1 MARHRIQLDFL
12 MTPAGDV
19 REVYSW
25 AHMNPAS
32 PDASTSTSHSNSNSS
47 DSVASAYRSASASQ
61 SSSGPSRIVELADN
75 DATTTTATTTAAN
88 DDPRAHVTAPAANR
102 RRASTRRSSRPSTT
116 TDADEDDVDM
126 DDDDDDDDDDD
137 ADDNEHDNDDSS
149 PPDASRIPVGRRATT
164 IHHQRKGRGKQAFRH
179 RKSHIKSKNGCF
191 SCKER
196 RVKCDEAKPE
206 CHNCLK
212 RALRCEYPPPPSAP
226 EIVFAQP
233 FVADGKGAARVP
245 GTRVVTVVPVALK
258 KLEKSLKPIDMGPH
272 CLPKA
277 LEFRMSKY
285 NQIPVQVGMPDLRL
299 MQNFTMNASQ
309 TLILG
314 PNTSLWRRDAAELA
328 FKHNFLM
335 HALLMFS
342 ARHLAM
348 LEPHEKEHQI
358 LELQHRQHALGTL
371 RLTLSDVGVT
381 ADNYDALIAANTLL
395 AFHSCATYDLGNVDP
410 ATDEYLPLMNGVKNI
425 VKAMWGKKQDSIFG
439 GLLSMPLTMDSRDV
453 ELDGLEIIEMLE
465 DQEELD
471 GALPFPLPESAMT
484 AMSQAMTAMGAMSG
498 RDRCN
503 PAAGSATG
511 PQLTPFIRDGARD
524 RVGGVLQSRLKNS
537 LNLVY
542 ADSIPNFDWAAH
554 GNIIYQKV
562 LLSLLPLLEAVR
574 TAPDSIQMDMTS
586 NISCA
591 LVAWPAM
598 QPDRYIELVQ
608 RKDAKALIILAHYYA
623 AMCHLD
629 LHECWWLQG
638 RPRAM
643 CRSICREIG
652 EAYPHF
658 MRWPREACGYDECT
672 FDDDADAEGIPIS
685 AAEFIIDFER
695 V

>member
-1 MARHRIQLDFL
+1 MD
-12 MTPAGDV
+12 G
-19 REVYSW
+19 EE
-25 AHMNPAS
+25 
-32 PDASTSTSHSNSNSS
+32 DAE
-47 DSVASAYRSASASQ
+47 
-61 SSSGPSRIVELADN
+61 G
-75 DATTTTATTTAAN
+75 
-88 DDPRAHVTAPAANR
+88 
-102 RRASTRRSSRPSTT
+102 
-116 TDADEDDVDM
+116 EDDDTILP
-126 DDDDDDDDDDD
+126 
-137 ADDNEHDNDDSS
+137 EG
-149 PPDASRIPVGRRATT
+149 RISLGRRPTL

-179 RKSHIKSKNGCF
+179 RKSHIKSKNGCY

-233 FVADGKGAARVP
+233 FVVDGKGASRVP
-245 GTRVVTVVPVALK
+245 GTRTTVTVPVALK

-272 CLPKA
+272 CSPRA
-277 LEFRMSKY
+277 L
-285 NQIPVQVGMPDLRL
+285 D
-299 MQNFTMNASQ
+299 Q

-335 HALLMFS
+335 HSLLMFS
-342 ARHLAM
+342 ARHLVE
-348 LEPHEKEHQI
+348 LEPHEKEHQL

-381 ADNYDALIAANTLL
+381 AANYDALIAANTLL
-395 AFHSCATYDLGNVDP
+395 AFHSCATYELANVDP
-410 ATDEYLPLMNGVKNI
+410 AKDAYLPLMNGVKNI
-425 VKAMWGKKQDSIFG
+425 VKAMWGKKADSIFG

-453 ELDGLEIIEMLE
+453 ELDGLEIIEMLG
-465 DQEELD
+465 DPIDAPLLAAAAD
-471 GALPFPLPESAMT
+471 GTIP
-484 AMSQAMTAMGAMSG
+484 
-498 RDRCN
+498 
-503 PAAGSATG
+503 PA
-511 PQLTPFIRDGARD
+511 QMTPFIVDGARD
-524 RVGGVLQSRLKNS
+524 RVSGVLQSRQQRIRNS

-629 LHECWWLQG
+629 LEACWWLQG

-643 CRSICREIG
+643 CRAICREIG
-652 EAYPHF
+652 
-658 MRWPREACGYDECT
+658 DDS
-672 FDDDADAEGIPIS
+672 DDDEESSEGADYGVVSGI
-685 AAEFIIDFER
+685 EFVVDLER

>member
-12 MTPAGDV
+12 MTPSGDI
-19 REVYSW
+19 RELYSW
-25 AHMNPAS
+25 GAAAADNSSHSGAAQPSS
-32 PDASTSTSHSNSNSS
+32 PDTASSTS
-47 DSVASAYRSASASQ
+47 ASAFRSASL
-61 SSSGPSRIVELADN
+61 SSAGSARIVELADGSVSSASP
-75 DATTTTATTTAAN
+75 DA
-88 DDPRAHVTAPAANR
+88 DSESRAHVTAAAGANR
-102 RRASTRRSSRPSTT
+102 RGRRSSRLRGSAA
-116 TDADEDDVDM
+116 DADADADFDEADIDM
-126 DDDDDDDDDDD
+126 DDDEDAEGDDDDT
-137 ADDNEHDNDDSS
+137 SV
-149 PPDASRIPVGRRATT
+149 PASKITLSRLPTM

-206 CHNCLK
+206 CQNCLK

-233 FVADGKGAARVP
+233 FVVDGKGASRVP
-245 GTRVVTVVPVALK
+245 GTRTTVTVPVALK

-272 CLPKA
+272 CLPRA

-335 HALLMFS
+335 HSLLMFS
-342 ARHLAM
+342 ARHLVE
-348 LEPHEKEHQI
+348 LEPHEKEHQL

-381 ADNYDALIAANTLL
+381 AANYDALIAANTLL
-395 AFHSCATYDLGNVDP
+395 AFHSCATYELANVDP
-410 ATDEYLPLMNGVKNI
+410 ATDAYLPLMNGVKNI
-425 VKAMWGKKQDSIFG
+425 VKAMWGKKADSIFG

-453 ELDGLEIIEMLE
+453 ELDGLEIMEMLGDPIDPPPPPPPA
-465 DQEELD
+465 DQCA
-471 GALPFPLPESAMT
+471 GAAPPPEM
-484 AMSQAMTAMGAMSG
+484 
-498 RDRCN
+498 
-503 PAAGSATG
+503 
-511 PQLTPFIRDGARD
+511 TPFIVDGARE
-524 RVGGVLQSRLKNS
+524 RVNEVLQSRQARIKNS

-608 RKDAKALIILAHYYA
+608 RKDPKALIILAHYYA

-629 LHECWWLQG
+629 LEACWWLQG

-643 CRSICREIG
+643 CRAICRELG
-652 EAYPHF
+652 GVYPRF
-658 MRWPREACGYDECT
+658 MRWPREACGYDE
-672 FDDDADAEGIPIS
+672 DSDEEGLSNSGGVPFGEVGV
-685 AAEFIIDFER
+685 EFVVDLER
-695 V
+695 A